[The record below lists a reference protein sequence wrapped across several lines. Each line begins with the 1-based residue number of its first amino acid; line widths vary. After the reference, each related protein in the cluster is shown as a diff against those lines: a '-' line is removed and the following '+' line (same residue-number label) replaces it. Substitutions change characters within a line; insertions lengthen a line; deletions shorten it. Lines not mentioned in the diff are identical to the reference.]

1 MTNYNFTGTK
11 ISKEL
16 NKETIQNGGL
26 ETIVMPVIRC
36 DVGEHKTEFGGYKSL
51 IHYNKFREEQ
61 NKINKEN
68 KRLRSLNRQIKTI
81 GRRNTYDEFPSYDLH
96 LDSPKR
102 LKS

>member
-1 MTNYNFTGTK
+1 MTNYNFTGNK

-68 KRLRSLNRQIKTI
+68 KRLRSLNRQIKRI
-81 GRRNTYDEFPSYDLH
+81 GSCRNGDELPSPEIH
-96 LDSPKR
+96 LNPSKG
-102 LKS
+102 LT